1 MYRVGP
7 QLRLTTCAETI
18 FFPSFPSSPRT
29 KRRLS
34 YSTNSFPPRS
44 CCSTRSE
51 SRRST
56 PDREN
61 SLGIGLGF
69 LEKNRS
75 TRTQGRRNTR
85 CSLDRWI
92 KSPSREWNIILGA
105 CQLSLGCSVRF
116 LSSFSLSLSL
126 SFRFSK
132 HRRFQYLF
140 ARGVRRQLLQLSS
153 VLQRIIFFE
162 LSAVKINAFVVDS
175 LHILTVRARHL
186 LAF

>member
-1 MYRVGP
+1 MPKRFSFPRFLLRNAQNVGSLIP
-7 QLRLTTCAETI
+7 QLSSSFVLLDSFGKSKIDARPGKLT
-18 FFPSFPSSPRT
+18 R
-29 KRRLS
+29 KR
-34 YSTNSFPPRS
+34 
-44 CCSTRSE
+44 
-51 SRRST
+51 SRVSGKK
-56 PDREN
+56 
-61 SLGIGLGF
+61 SLV
-69 LEKNRS
+69 
-75 TRTQGRRNTR
+75 TRTQERRNTR

-116 LSSFSLSLSL
+116 LPFSSLSLSL

-140 ARGVRRQLLQLSS
+140 ARGVRRELLQLSS